1 VPGEDFG
8 AAAGTLTMRR
18 VLIFQ
23 HMDHDNAGRFM
34 DFFAEDGFMPKAI
47 RLWEGQ
53 PVPALDTYDL
63 LLVLGGAQD
72 TWQTDEYP
80 WLVAEK
86 EAIRE
91 WTMVLAKPYIGLCLG
106 HQLLAEA
113 LGGTVGLASR
123 SEVGVKEVMVTS
135 EGLRHPFFTGISGTY
150 SVVQWHF
157 AEVKTVPPSAAVL
170 AASSDTAV
178 QAMAIDRHAI
188 GLQFHAEFTPQTVAS
203 WESLPG
209 YIASLEANLG
219 PGAYERVAAEAYPMM
234 PGLAVL
240 TRRIYDNLLGAS
252 GLKKRS
258 WPNKSMASD

>member
-1 VPGEDFG
+1 MAVNTVVRLAHRPRGLVRREDFEIREESLPEPRDG
-8 AAAGTLTMRR
+8 EFRVKAEYISLDPAMRGW
-18 VLIFQ
+18 
-23 HMDHDNAGRFM
+23 MNEGRSYVPPVGLG
-34 DFFAEDGFMPKAI
+34 DVMPKAI

-53 PVPALDTYDL
+53 PVPALDNYDL

-106 HQLLAEA
+106 HQLLADA

-178 QAMAIDRHAI
+178 QAMAIDRHGRRPVQ
-188 GLQFHAEFTPQTVAS
+188 GLGRTQ
-203 WESLPG
+203 
-209 YIASLEANLG
+209 
-219 PGAYERVAAEAYPMM
+219 
-234 PGLAVL
+234 
-240 TRRIYDNLLGAS
+240 
-252 GLKKRS
+252 
-258 WPNKSMASD
+258 